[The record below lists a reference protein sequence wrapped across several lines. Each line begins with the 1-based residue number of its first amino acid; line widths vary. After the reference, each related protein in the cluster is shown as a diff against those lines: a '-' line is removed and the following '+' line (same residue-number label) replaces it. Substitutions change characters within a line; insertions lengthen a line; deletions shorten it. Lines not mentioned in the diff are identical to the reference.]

1 MVKPE
6 STKKKEKAL
15 AAIAAERAK
24 AKVEARKAFRQK
36 RDRIIKK
43 ARKYD
48 KEYKDAE
55 RNLIDMRR
63 QAKAEGNYYFE
74 PEPKVAFAIRIR
86 GINRM
91 SPKVKKILQ
100 LLRLRQIHNGVFIK
114 LNKATLQMLKLVEPY
129 IAYGYPNLKTV
140 RELIYKRGFG
150 KVNGQRMPITDNSII
165 EQKLGQFGI
174 ECTEDL
180 VHEIFTCGPNF
191 REANNFLWPFKL
203 SSPNGGY
210 RMAKRRHFNEG
221 GTYGNCENFI
231 NNFVRKMN

>member
-1 MVKPE
+1 MG
-6 STKKKEKAL
+6 
-15 AAIAAERAK
+15 K
-24 AKVEARKAFRQK
+24 AKLEARKAFRQK

-55 RNLIDMRR
+55 RKLVELRR

-74 PEPKVAFAIRIR
+74 PEAKVAFAIRIR

-91 SPKVKKILQ
+91 APKSRKILN
-100 LLRLRQIHNGVFIK
+100 LLRLRQIHNGVFVK

-150 KVNGQRMPITDNSII
+150 KVDGSRMPITDNSII
-165 EQKLGQFGI
+165 EQKLGQYGI

-180 VHEIFTCGPNF
+180 VHEIFTVGPHF

-203 SSPNGGY
+203 SSPLGGF
-210 RMAKRRHFNEG
+210 KKKGTHFAEG
-221 GTYGNCENFI
+221 GDAGNREEYI
-231 NNFVRKMN
+231 NQLVQRMN